1 MEWPLCQE
9 LSDLVVDALVNQGE
23 SLRNAALLYDR
34 LSFVPVIT
42 DTNTS
47 SCIAQATATS
57 SMLSICGSK
66 EDQAATHASVLER
79 LLELVASVKL
89 IHFEGIPWDHLS
101 FIGNS
106 KGKRYNIPMVD
117 LRQTVVA
124 SYHALSSFIQ
134 AFPKLHTLA
143 LLSVS
148 LGNDSSV
155 SNLAETE
162 SPPLIPRVRILELD
176 NCRDIFVRLS
186 NDIAQNSAPLSV
198 RHLRI
203 LRILA
208 VREASD
214 LTSIK
219 TIIEKSGGI
228 PLKLRVGDIQAD
240 PEELIALSFPP
251 SLNHLHLNL
260 NDYEHKNEQDI
271 LRWWIKYFSCPDIK
285 LSKIHVSLY
294 ADPHYPRLYRAF
306 VANVFRSTFFHRPFA
321 LPPNLAPDEDMSF
334 HLIEKELW
342 SELDNA
348 LAEIHGLKEFMIKLP
363 SEGDAADFE
372 SLKDAIKEGM
382 PRARDRGL
390 LVFRMKRG
398 I

>member
-1 MEWPLCQE
+1 MECPPCQE

-23 SLRNAALLYDR
+23 SLRNAALLSRSTLIRTRHHRYKHVVLRSSSDCNKFYAICTASKGVG
-34 LSFVPVIT
+34 LFV
-42 DTNTS
+42 DS
-47 SCIAQATATS
+47 
-57 SMLSICGSK
+57 LKICGLK
-66 EDQAATHASVLER
+66 EDQAAAHASVLER

-124 SYHALSSFIQ
+124 SYRALASFIQ

-155 SNLAETE
+155 SNLEETGS
-162 SPPLIPRVRILELD
+162 SPPHNSPRSHTRTRQLQGYI
-176 NCRDIFVRLS
+176 
-186 NDIAQNSAPLSV
+186 
-198 RHLRI
+198 H
-203 LRILA
+203 
-208 VREASD
+208 
-214 LTSIK
+214 
-219 TIIEKSGGI
+219 
-228 PLKLRVGDIQAD
+228 

-251 SLNHLHLNL
+251 SLNHLHLKL

-271 LRWWIKYFSCPDIK
+271 LRWWTKCFSCPDIE

-306 VANVFRSTFFHRPFA
+306 LANVFRSTFFHHPFV
-321 LPPNLAPDEDMSF
+321 LPPKLAPDEEMAF

-348 LAEIHGLKEFMIKLP
+348 LAEIQGLKEFMIELP
-363 SEGDAADFE
+363 SDGDVADFE
-372 SLKDAIKEGM
+372 PLKDAIKEGM
-382 PRARDRGL
+382 PWARDRGF